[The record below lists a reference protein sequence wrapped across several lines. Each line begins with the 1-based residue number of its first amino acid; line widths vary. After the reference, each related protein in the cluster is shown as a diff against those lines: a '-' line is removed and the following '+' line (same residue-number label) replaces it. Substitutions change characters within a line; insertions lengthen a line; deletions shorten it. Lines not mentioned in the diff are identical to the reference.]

1 MINRNLKPSFSNLT
15 LKIVI
20 AIPIYNEKKNILEL
34 IKVLRDFSNRHGWH
48 IDIVIVDDNSPD
60 GSGDEIKNNYSS
72 SDGVHLICRS
82 KKMGLGSA
90 YINAFNWILNNL
102 KVDVVIQMDADF
114 SHPPDL
120 IPEMLDQITSGA
132 DVVIAS
138 RYTKNGGVENWSIS
152 RKILSIGAN
161 LLFKLFIGTNI
172 KDVTGGYRAFR
183 FEIIRKLMKQD
194 LSSKGYEFQ
203 IETIY
208 HLSQMTKKVIEIPFV
223 FKKRTAGKSKLSLLE
238 VIQFALK
245 IVSLRNSTV
254 QYSPPTIHKIKEKI
268 L

>member
-1 MINRNLKPSFSNLT
+1 
-15 LKIVI
+15 
-20 AIPIYNEKKNILEL
+20 
-34 IKVLRDFSNRHGWH
+34 
-48 IDIVIVDDNSPD
+48 
-60 GSGDEIKNNYSS
+60 
-72 SDGVHLICRS
+72 
-82 KKMGLGSA
+82 MGLGSA

-120 IPEMLDQITSGA
+120 IPKMIDHIYSGA

-138 RYTKNGGVENWSIS
+138 RYTKNGGVEKWSIS
-152 RKILSIGAN
+152 RKIVSKGAN

-172 KDVTGGYRAFR
+172 KDVTGGYRTFR
-183 FEIIRKLMKQD
+183 FEIIRKLMKRD

-208 HLSQMTKKVIEIPFV
+208 HVSQMTKKIIEIPFV
-223 FKKRTAGKSKLSLLE
+223 FKNRTAGKSKLSLLD

-245 IVSLRNSTV
+245 IGSLRNSTV
-254 QYSPPTIHKIKEKI
+254 QYSPPPLHKIKEKI
-268 L
+268 